1 MVLFP
6 AALEVDRSGVIPE
19 SHFALLAEEGF
30 YGLVAEPEIGG
41 SGVDMPELTAV
52 VETLAGGCLSTA
64 WTWLQHHGVVLALTD
79 TSNIG
84 LWADYL
90 VDLTCGRMRA
100 GVAVSGAVA
109 QPATLTGTVA
119 DDGFRLSGTVPMVS
133 GWGMIDL
140 VLLSAVVPGPQGDV
154 VVSGL
159 VETREL
165 LGAQV
170 VAEPLSL
177 GAVRGAN
184 VVRLRF
190 ENYLLPTEA
199 LTRSVTRRE
208 FAAGGWLVTR
218 LYGALALGLATR
230 CGQLLATCGRQQLAG
245 GFRSRIDGARDR
257 LDAALVAPTR
267 MSEAHDNAIEL
278 ALEMADELVTATGNS
293 SSLSSR
299 HARLLFRDATMLLVT
314 TNRQHVHIALDS
326 LARRGAAV
334 DVDEVAADPEA
345 S

>member
-6 AALEVDRSGVIPE
+6 AALGVDRSGVVPD
-19 SHFALLAEEGF
+19 SHFAVLAKEGF

-41 SGVDMPELTAV
+41 SAVDMPELTAI

-79 TSNIG
+79 TSNIA
-84 LWADYL
+84 LWAEYL

-109 QPATLTGTVA
+109 QPATLTGTVT

-140 VLLSAVVPGPQGDV
+140 LLLSAVVPGPQGDL

-159 VETREL
+159 VETRDL
-165 LGAQV
+165 LRDRV

-177 GAVRGAN
+177 GGVRGAN

-190 ENYLLPTEA
+190 ENYLLPTES

-208 FAAGGWLVTR
+208 FAAGGWMVTR

-230 CGQLLATCGRQQLAG
+230 CCRLLATRGKRQLAG
-245 GFRSRIDGARDR
+245 EFRSRIDDARDR
-257 LDAALVAPTR
+257 LDTALVAPAR

-278 ALEMADELVTATGNS
+278 ALEIADELVTAAGNG
-293 SSLSSR
+293 SSLLSR

-314 TNRQHVHIALDS
+314 TNRQNVHIALNS
-326 LARRGAAV
+326 LARRGSAA
-334 DVDEVAADPEA
+334 DADELAADPEA